1 MFWKKK
7 EDFKGLPDL
16 PPIESPS
23 LPLPPKEEIK
33 KMGIAEKQD
42 LPPLP
47 LSPED
52 SIKNAVLDSPFKD
65 ETEEEI
71 VNLPPSKKVFKS
83 IELEEWTPN
92 NQPSNFVPTQNQIVS
107 SVPISNTTPFP
118 TTTAMSTPAQTIKQT
133 PISQPFLKPEPQ
145 KESRSEVYIKI
156 DKFYSAKRALSA
168 TEEKLEEIDEL
179 LKKIRETKLREEQ
192 ELSAWEKELLSLKTR
207 IKEVTNILS
216 EKA

>member
-1 MFWKKK
+1 M
-7 EDFKGLPDL
+7 
-16 PPIESPS
+16 ESS
-23 LPLPPKEEIK
+23 ALPLPPREEIK
-33 KMGIAEKQD
+33 KINIAEKQE

-47 LSPED
+47 ISPED
-52 SIKNAVLDSPFKD
+52 SIKNAILDSSPKE

-71 VNLPPSKKVFKS
+71 VNLPPSEKVFKT

-92 NQPSNFVPTQNQIVS
+92 NPPSHSVPRQNQIVS
-107 SVPISNTTPFP
+107 PVPTSNISPFP
-118 TTTAMSTPAQTIKQT
+118 TITAMPSPAPSPVQTIKEA
-133 PISQPFLKPEPQ
+133 PISPPLPKPEPQ
-145 KESRSEVYIKI
+145 KESHSEIYIKI

-207 IKEVTNILS
+207 IKEVTSTLS